1 MDLRTNGEYLNKSN
15 EFGDNIFTFELP
27 DDYLHLLNCKA
38 QISGSNVT
46 NNRCGSSITNKTTA
60 VAFNSTTDGFN
71 FALDTGLKEY
81 KIILDSYAG
90 HLSYGTCNKLIS
102 DNIFVKCVGSLGEEI
117 TIK

>member
-1 MDLRTNGEYLNKSN
+1 MKKVNYLYD
-15 EFGDNIFTFELP
+15 DNII
-27 DDYLHLLNCKA
+27 DY
-38 QISGSNVT
+38 
-46 NNRCGSSITNKTTA
+46 
-60 VAFNSTTDGFN
+60 
-71 FALDTGLKEY
+71 KEY